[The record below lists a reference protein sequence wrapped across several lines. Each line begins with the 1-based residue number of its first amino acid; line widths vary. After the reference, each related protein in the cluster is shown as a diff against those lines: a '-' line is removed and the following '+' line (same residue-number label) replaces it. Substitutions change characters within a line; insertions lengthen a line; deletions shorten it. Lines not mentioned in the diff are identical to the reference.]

1 MTHKILLVD
10 DEQNILD
17 GLKRILRKEF
27 SIEVACG
34 GEIALKMMETA
45 GPFAVVVSDM
55 RMPGM
60 NGVQLLKIIRERA
73 PDVVRLMLTGNSEI
87 QTAISAVNEG
97 SVFRFLAK
105 PCSEEVLKGALTAA
119 LAQYDL
125 ITAEKEILEK
135 TLRGS
140 VKVLTDILALVN
152 PAAFSRT
159 SRVLHTMQHVVQQ
172 LGLHDIWRYDLAA
185 MLSQIGCVALDTD
198 TVEAMYSGA
207 QLPVA
212 EQERFKMHPSIAY
225 DLLSKIPRLELVAQ
239 MVGGQQ
245 EGHAHGQPRAA
256 ESDPKDPA
264 ELGARL
270 LKVAVEFDQLLLR
283 GAARKQAIAK
293 LKSKSPEYDEAAVC
307 ALETLPEEVVP
318 MVVQE
323 LSIREL
329 ATGMILDQDLRTPNG
344 LLMVARNQEISYPL
358 LVRIRN
364 ISQRTP
370 IASKIRVKVPHRSG
384 SPTPELKKSEE
395 LQPAP

>member
-17 GLKRILRKEF
+17 GLKRILRNEF

-60 NGVQLLKIIRERA
+60 NGVQLLKIIRERT

-105 PCSEEVLKGALTAA
+105 PCSEEVIKGALNAA

-159 SRVLHTMQHVVQQ
+159 SRVLHTMQHLVQQ
-172 LGLHDIWRYDLAA
+172 LGLHDIWRYELAA
-185 MLSQIGCVALDTD
+185 MLSQIGCVALNRCVLPTFKNEP
-198 TVEAMYSGA
+198 VILSAVREAKTSFFFRAFCGKNLSSPGA
-207 QLPVA
+207 GMLP
-212 EQERFKMHPSIAY
+212 
-225 DLLSKIPRLELVAQ
+225 
-239 MVGGQQ
+239 
-245 EGHAHGQPRAA
+245 
-256 ESDPKDPA
+256 
-264 ELGARL
+264 
-270 LKVAVEFDQLLLR
+270 
-283 GAARKQAIAK
+283 AI
-293 LKSKSPEYDEAAVC
+293 
-307 ALETLPEEVVP
+307 
-318 MVVQE
+318 
-323 LSIREL
+323 
-329 ATGMILDQDLRTPNG
+329 
-344 LLMVARNQEISYPL
+344 
-358 LVRIRN
+358 
-364 ISQRTP
+364 
-370 IASKIRVKVPHRSG
+370 
-384 SPTPELKKSEE
+384 
-395 LQPAP
+395 